1 MSFPYKNPITGQQTD
16 GPISISRN
24 AVQGTNF
31 SVLGVG
37 GYMEVYNLN
46 DLSLVFSGTGIQ
58 EFSGNTIP
66 IQLTIGSNNTFN
78 PTLLTLN
85 SDNISSG
92 RRKLGMLVYVISED
106 QTYQY
111 TIPNYETLW
120 NSISGQTNVINIS
133 DYTTTVNS
141 RTQEGRDFIAAW
153 TGSTIEG
160 VSGGTRDNSRW
171 IKYYDNTLVVTGG
184 TYNSGT
190 TTLTLVNITGGTVE
204 ISGFAS
210 QNNTSIFNKPN
221 TVLPASGFTQ
231 NDGLWEW
238 TISDTDITV
247 NSVVDFTPYNAYIPI
262 VVDAGF
268 LPYISANTSSAT
280 FYSTFQPSGDTV
292 GQLVIFR

>member
-204 ISGFAS
+204 IPGFAS

-221 TVLPASGFTQ
+221 TTLPASGFTQ